1 VSSYTTLYRA
11 SNTSPSLKH
20 FKHLILFLLFFIT
33 IIIMQLSLILSA
45 VLLAPTMAFAPLATS
60 RTTSHLNQEHNGKVK
75 FFGEKGFGF
84 ITPDDGSEDV
94 FVHFSAINKDGF
106 KSLNNDETVTY
117 DKEFDDQKQS
127 WRAVNVDGQGDGE
140 RGR

>member
-1 VSSYTTLYRA
+1 
-11 SNTSPSLKH
+11 
-20 FKHLILFLLFFIT
+20 
-33 IIIMQLSLILSA
+33 MQLSLSAILSVA
-45 VLLAPTMAFAPLATS
+45 LLAPTMAFAPMGNARVSTS
-60 RTTSHLNQEHNGKVK
+60 LMAEHAGKVK
-75 FFGEKGFGF
+75 FFGEKGYGF
-84 ITPDDGSEDV
+84 ITPDDGSEDI

-127 WRAVNVDGQGDGE
+127 WRAVNVDGEGDGE

>member
-1 VSSYTTLYRA
+1 MQFTL
-11 SNTSPSLKH
+11 ST
-20 FKHLILFLLFFIT
+20 
-33 IIIMQLSLILSA
+33 ILSVA
-45 VLLAPTMAFAPLATS
+45 LLAPTLAFAPMGATRATS
-60 RTTSHLNQEHNGKVK
+60 SLFAEHNGKVK
-75 FFGEKGFGF
+75 FFGEKGYGF
-84 ITPDDGSEDV
+84 ITPDDGSEDI

-117 DKEFDDQKQS
+117 DKEFDDQKNS